1 MLDSWGCGAA
11 WAKGRRRLPK
21 PICVVLCLVLLST
34 VMAGCFSETS
44 EREQKFDS
52 SRALELTVP
61 GSSNQPNQK
70 TGAASGSGSGSGR
83 SSSGGTAAF
92 IAEADNVCAKAQPK
106 INRYQR
112 AAQIRAKGADFVAAA
127 DQFEKGVAQSERELA
142 DLRGL
147 AAPAEIEAKLDEMY
161 AGIELSNRLFRSS
174 LDELRS
180 GRIVDFNALGNRA
193 RAASFPSRQIARE
206 LNFEVCGSA
215 G

>member
-1 MLDSWGCGAA
+1 MLDSWGSWAA
-11 WAKGRRRLPK
+11 WAKGRRRLLR
-21 PICVVLCLVLLST
+21 PIRVVLCAVLTAT
-34 VMAGCFSETS
+34 VIAGCFSETS

-52 SRALELTVP
+52 ARAGELAVP
-61 GSSNQPNQK
+61 GSPNQPNQK
-70 TGAASGSGSGSGR
+70 TGAASESGSGSGR

-106 INRYQR
+106 INRYEQ
-112 AAQIRAKGADFVAAA
+112 AAQIAAKGGDFGTAA

-174 LDELRS
+174 LDDLRS

-193 RAASFPSRQIARE
+193 RAASFPSQQIARE

-215 G
+215 R